1 MTARPRR
8 SLPAVATTGGAGPVA
23 RIGPGGGPGIGPAI
37 ARAIA
42 AAIARGGARGG
53 GPRGREQA
61 REGGRSPGIV
71 AAPQSARRDLGT
83 RRKGLQM
90 FKFLG
95 GAIGFI
101 FLIGLIVVIG
111 LLALIF

>member
-1 MTARPRR
+1 MAARPRR
-8 SLPAVATTGGAGPVA
+8 SLPAVASTRGAPPVA
-23 RIGPGGGPGIGPAI
+23 RIGPGGGPAN

-42 AAIARGGARGG
+42 AAIARGG